1 MTRLSVEEVQR
12 FEREGYLLIPQL
24 FSAAEIQAIKDTILR
39 LKENGQLTHL
49 VRKAV
54 VFRGSLFNYETL
66 DRIVFD
72 DRILDVARSV
82 LGDSLLY
89 FGDSSFQTGQGPR
102 GLHRDNLDRLN
113 PLGPDWDGEYPLLRM
128 GIYIGDF
135 VANSGGL
142 KLVPRSHRSLLPFL
156 PRPLRNLLNRAV
168 RPLTPLFKLS
178 RKLQALVQGGHNVPS
193 RSGDLMIWSFRL
205 LHSGNAVKLR
215 RHPDWALPT
224 WLEDRLP
231 ETWRAQG
238 NRDRMVLFCAF
249 ARTGPALGRYLQGR
263 RPADLNQWR
272 WTRWDASFEALA
284 RSKQVALQKP
294 DPEVGSLFR
303 GTEPGEVRSG

>member
-24 FSAAEIQAIKDTILR
+24 FSDTEIQAIKDTILR
-39 LKENGQLTHL
+39 LKENPQIIHL
-49 VRKAV
+49 VRNAV
-54 VFRGSLFNYETL
+54 VFRGSLFNYTTLET
-66 DRIVFD
+66 IVFD

-102 GLHRDNLDRLN
+102 GLHRDNIDRLN
-113 PLGPDWDGEYPLLRM
+113 PLGPDWDGDYPLLRM

-135 VANSGGL
+135 VSNSGGL

-168 RPLTPLFKLS
+168 RPLTPLFTVG
-178 RKLQALVQGGHNVPS
+178 RKLQAVVQGGHNIPS

-215 RHPDWALPT
+215 KHLDWALPT
-224 WLEDRLP
+224 WLEDHLP
-231 ETWRAQG
+231 ESWRAQG
-238 NRDRMVLFCAF
+238 NKDRMVLFCAF
-249 ARTGPALGRYLQGR
+249 ARAGSSLNRYLAGR

-272 WTRWDASFEALA
+272 WTRWDPSFEAMA
-284 RSKQVALQKP
+284 RSKRVDLQKA
-294 DPEVGSLFR
+294 DPEMGALYR
-303 GTEPGEVRSG
+303 GTEPGEV